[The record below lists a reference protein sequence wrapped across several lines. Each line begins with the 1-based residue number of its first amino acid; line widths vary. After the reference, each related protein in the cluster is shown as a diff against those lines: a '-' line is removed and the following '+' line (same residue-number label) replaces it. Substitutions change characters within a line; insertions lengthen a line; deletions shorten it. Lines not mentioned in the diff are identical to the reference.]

1 MNDHSSIIHEYL
13 TTKFKWKDD
22 EKIMART
29 IEFNREQVL
38 ENAMHTFWQKGYS
51 QTSIPNLVSSTKL
64 NPGSIYAAFD
74 SKEGLFLETMEFYG
88 NRSLATLKQFM
99 IEAESPLKG
108 IENFFQALINK
119 TEDKNDKGCLIV
131 NTLLE
136 MSSHNP
142 IIQNHANMQLKAV
155 ETELCNVLEEAKTL
169 GEISSNA
176 NPKTL
181 AKYLMVNIWGLRVLA
196 KTGTMTETINQQTQ
210 SKNEVLKQIL
220 SALT

>member
-1 MNDHSSIIHEYL
+1 
-13 TTKFKWKDD
+13 
-22 EKIMART
+22 MART
-29 IEFNREQVL
+29 IEFNREQVV
-38 ENAMHTFWQKGYS
+38 ESAMHTFWKKGYS

-88 NRSLATLKQFM
+88 NRSLTTLKQF
-99 IEAESPLKG
+99 ITEAESPLKG
-108 IENFFQALINK
+108 IENFFQVLINK

-142 IIQNHANMQLKAV
+142 IIQQHANMQLKAV
-155 ETELCNVLEEAKTL
+155 ETELFNVLEEAKRL

-196 KTGTMTETINQQTQ
+196 KTGTMNNQTQ
-210 SKNEVLKQIL
+210 SKNEVLEQIL
-220 SALT
+220 SAIK